1 MTEKVNIKE
10 EIGLPK
16 GFYWTP
22 VPVALAKLKSCI
34 VPKKTEK
41 KVKTFDSMGCIL
53 SRNVFAQRSSPPL
66 SNSAVDG
73 FAFRYPKDGE
83 SRIINVISHTI
94 SPGKFP
100 NEKISKGEGVKI
112 LTGGPIP
119 PGTDTVILKEDIS
132 KQTSNFE
139 VPTKIKKGENTR
151 NEGEDKK
158 AGELV
163 LSKGHKLRSQDL
175 ALLISVG
182 VLDVDVFER
191 LNIGVLSTGDE
202 LVDDSKKAESFQIYD
217 SNRPMIISKL
227 QSWGYNTSDLG
238 IVRDCEEGLKSKI
251 KSSKGK
257 LDLIVTTG
265 GASAGDRD
273 FVSKLQSWGHNT
285 SDLGIV
291 RDCEEGLKS
300 KIKSSKG
307 KLDLIVTTGGASA
320 GDRDFVSKLLN
331 SEGDLILWR
340 VAIKPGRPFAM
351 GFIEGI
357 PIYSLPGNPVAAFVC
372 ALIFLKPSLDLL
384 AGGTFSEP
392 KSFLVKT
399 NFSKSKKKGR
409 REFLRAR
416 IDPMGSV
423 EIFKSEGSGRI
434 SSLSWSDG
442 LVELGEDVT
451 KIKVGSMVKF
461 LPYELF

>member
-1 MTEKVNIKE
+1 MTEKVNIRE

-22 VPVALAKLKSCI
+22 VPKALAKLKSCI
-34 VPKKTEK
+34 VPKKSEK
-41 KVKTFDSMGCIL
+41 KVKTFDSMGRIL

-139 VPTKIKKGENTR
+139 VPTNIKKGENTR

-175 ALLISVG
+175 ALLTSVG

-202 LVDDSKKAESFQIYD
+202 LVDDNKKAESFQIYD

-227 QSWGYNTSDLG
+227 QSWG
-238 IVRDCEEGLKSKI
+238 
-251 KSSKGK
+251 
-257 LDLIVTTG
+257 
-265 GASAGDRD
+265 
-273 FVSKLQSWGHNT
+273 HNT
-285 SDLGIV
+285 SDLGII
-291 RDCEEGLKS
+291 RDCEEDLKS

-423 EIFKSEGSGRI
+423 EIYKSEGSGRI

>member
-1 MTEKVNIKE
+1 MTEKVNIRE

-22 VPVALAKLKSCI
+22 VPKALAKLKSCI
-34 VPKKTEK
+34 VPKKSEK

-163 LSKGHKLRSQDL
+163 LNKGHKLRSQDL
-175 ALLISVG
+175 ALLTSVG

-202 LVDDSKKAESFQIYD
+202 LVNDNKKTESFQIYD
-217 SNRPMIISKL
+217 SNRPMII
-227 QSWGYNTSDLG
+227 
-238 IVRDCEEGLKSKI
+238 
-251 KSSKGK
+251 
-257 LDLIVTTG
+257 
-265 GASAGDRD
+265 
-273 FVSKLQSWGHNT
+273 SKLQSWGHNT

-416 IDPMGSV
+416 IDPMGTV

>member
-1 MTEKVNIKE
+1 MTEKVNIRE

-22 VPVALAKLKSCI
+22 VPKALAKLKSCI
-34 VPKKTEK
+34 VPKKSEK

-83 SRIINVISHTI
+83 SRIINIISHTI

-163 LSKGHKLRSQDL
+163 LNKGHKLRSQDL
-175 ALLISVG
+175 ALLTSVG

-202 LVDDSKKAESFQIYD
+202 LVDDNKKAESFQIYD
-217 SNRPMIISKL
+217 SNRPMII
-227 QSWGYNTSDLG
+227 
-238 IVRDCEEGLKSKI
+238 
-251 KSSKGK
+251 
-257 LDLIVTTG
+257 
-265 GASAGDRD
+265 
-273 FVSKLQSWGHNT
+273 SKLQSWGHNT

>member
-1 MTEKVNIKE
+1 MLN
-10 EIGLPK
+10 
-16 GFYWTP
+16 
-22 VPVALAKLKSCI
+22 
-34 VPKKTEK
+34 
-41 KVKTFDSMGCIL
+41 
-53 SRNVFAQRSSPPL
+53 
-66 SNSAVDG
+66 
-73 FAFRYPKDGE
+73 
-83 SRIINVISHTI
+83 
-94 SPGKFP
+94 
-100 NEKISKGEGVKI
+100 
-112 LTGGPIP
+112 
-119 PGTDTVILKEDIS
+119 
-132 KQTSNFE
+132 
-139 VPTKIKKGENTR
+139 
-151 NEGEDKK
+151 
-158 AGELV
+158 
-163 LSKGHKLRSQDL
+163 KGHKLRSQDL
-175 ALLISVG
+175 ALLTSVG

-202 LVDDSKKAESFQIYD
+202 LVDDNKKAESFQIYD

-251 KSSKGK
+251 KS
-257 LDLIVTTG
+257 T
-265 GASAGDRD
+265 
-273 FVSKLQSWGHNT
+273 
-285 SDLGIV
+285 
-291 RDCEEGLKS
+291 
-300 KIKSSKG
+300 KG

-372 ALIFLKPSLDLL
+372 SLIFLKPSLDLL

>member
-1 MTEKVNIKE
+1 MTEKVNIRE

-22 VPVALAKLKSCI
+22 VPKALAKLKSCI
-34 VPKKTEK
+34 VPKKSEK

-73 FAFRYPKDGE
+73 FAFRYPKNGE
-83 SRIINVISHTI
+83 SRIINIISHTI

-163 LSKGHKLRSQDL
+163 FNKGHKLRSQDL
-175 ALLISVG
+175 ALLTSVG

-202 LVDDSKKAESFQIYD
+202 LVDDNKKAESFQIYD
-217 SNRPMIISKL
+217 SNRPMII
-227 QSWGYNTSDLG
+227 
-238 IVRDCEEGLKSKI
+238 
-251 KSSKGK
+251 
-257 LDLIVTTG
+257 
-265 GASAGDRD
+265 
-273 FVSKLQSWGHNT
+273 SKLQSWGHNT

>member
-1 MTEKVNIKE
+1 MTEKVNIRE

-22 VPVALAKLKSCI
+22 VPKALAKLKSCI
-34 VPKKTEK
+34 VPKKSEK

-163 LSKGHKLRSQDL
+163 LNKGHKLRSQDL
-175 ALLISVG
+175 ALLTSVG

-227 QSWGYNTSDLG
+227 QSWG
-238 IVRDCEEGLKSKI
+238 
-251 KSSKGK
+251 
-257 LDLIVTTG
+257 
-265 GASAGDRD
+265 
-273 FVSKLQSWGHNT
+273 HNT

-300 KIKSSKG
+300 KIKSTKG
-307 KLDLIVTTGGASA
+307 ELDLIVTTGGASA

-372 ALIFLKPSLDLL
+372 SLIFLKPSLDLL

>member
-1 MTEKVNIKE
+1 MTEKVNIRE

-22 VPVALAKLKSCI
+22 VLEALAKLKSCI
-34 VPKKTEK
+34 VPKKSEK

-73 FAFRYPKDGE
+73 VAFRYPKNGE
-83 SRIINVISHTI
+83 SRIINIISHTI

-163 LSKGHKLRSQDL
+163 LNKGHKLRSQDL
-175 ALLISVG
+175 ALLTSVG

-202 LVDDSKKAESFQIYD
+202 LVDDNKKAESFQIYD
-217 SNRPMIISKL
+217 SNRPMII
-227 QSWGYNTSDLG
+227 
-238 IVRDCEEGLKSKI
+238 
-251 KSSKGK
+251 
-257 LDLIVTTG
+257 
-265 GASAGDRD
+265 
-273 FVSKLQSWGHNT
+273 SKLQSWGHNT

>member
-1 MTEKVNIKE
+1 MTEKVNIRE
-10 EIGLPK
+10 EVGLPK

-22 VPVALAKLKSCI
+22 VPKALAKLKSCI
-34 VPKKTEK
+34 VPKKSEK

-53 SRNVFAQRSSPPL
+53 SRNVFAKRSSPPL

-119 PGTDTVILKEDIS
+119 HGTDTVILKEDIS

-163 LSKGHKLRSQDL
+163 LNRGHKLRSQDL
-175 ALLISVG
+175 ALLTSVG

-191 LNIGVLSTGDE
+191 LNVGVLSTGDE
-202 LVDDSKKAESFQIYD
+202 LVDDNKKAESFQIYD

-227 QSWGYNTSDLG
+227 QSWG
-238 IVRDCEEGLKSKI
+238 
-251 KSSKGK
+251 
-257 LDLIVTTG
+257 
-265 GASAGDRD
+265 
-273 FVSKLQSWGHNT
+273 HNT
-285 SDLGIV
+285 SDLGII
-291 RDCEEGLKS
+291 RDCEEELKS

-442 LVELGEDVT
+442 LVELGEEVT
-451 KIKVGSMVKF
+451 KIKVGAMVKF

>member
-1 MTEKVNIKE
+1 MTEKVNIRE

-22 VPVALAKLKSCI
+22 VPKALSKLKSCI
-34 VPKKTEK
+34 VPKKSEK

-66 SNSAVDG
+66 PNSAVDG

-163 LSKGHKLRSQDL
+163 LNKGHKLRSQDL
-175 ALLISVG
+175 ALLTSVG
-182 VLDVDVFER
+182 VLDVYVFER

-202 LVDDSKKAESFQIYD
+202 LVDDNKKAESFQIYD
-217 SNRPMIISKL
+217 SNRPMII
-227 QSWGYNTSDLG
+227 
-238 IVRDCEEGLKSKI
+238 
-251 KSSKGK
+251 
-257 LDLIVTTG
+257 
-265 GASAGDRD
+265 
-273 FVSKLQSWGHNT
+273 SKLQSWGHNT

-372 ALIFLKPSLDLL
+372 SLIFLKPSLDLL

>member
-1 MTEKVNIKE
+1 MTEKVNIRE

-22 VPVALAKLKSCI
+22 VPKALAKLKSCI
-34 VPKKTEK
+34 VPKKSEK

-73 FAFRYPKDGE
+73 FAFRYPKNGE
-83 SRIINVISHTI
+83 SRIINIISHTI

-163 LSKGHKLRSQDL
+163 LNKGHKLRSQDL
-175 ALLISVG
+175 ALLTSVG

-202 LVDDSKKAESFQIYD
+202 LVDDNKKAENFQIYD
-217 SNRPMIISKL
+217 SNRPMII
-227 QSWGYNTSDLG
+227 
-238 IVRDCEEGLKSKI
+238 
-251 KSSKGK
+251 
-257 LDLIVTTG
+257 
-265 GASAGDRD
+265 
-273 FVSKLQSWGHNT
+273 SKLQSWGHNT

-307 KLDLIVTTGGASA
+307 KLDLIVTTGGAST

-442 LVELGEDVT
+442 LVELGEEVT

>member
-1 MTEKVNIKE
+1 MTEKVNIRE

-22 VPVALAKLKSCI
+22 VPKALAKLKSCI
-34 VPKKTEK
+34 VPKKSEK
-41 KVKTFDSMGCIL
+41 KVKTFDSIGCIL

-73 FAFRYPKDGE
+73 FAFRYPKNGE
-83 SRIINVISHTI
+83 SRIINIISHTI
-94 SPGKFP
+94 SPGKFT
-100 NEKISKGEGVKI
+100 NAKISKGEGVKI

-119 PGTDTVILKEDIS
+119 PGTDTVILKEDIL

-158 AGELV
+158 AGEL
-163 LSKGHKLRSQDL
+163 LFKRGHKLRSQDL
-175 ALLISVG
+175 ALLTSVG
-182 VLDVDVFER
+182 VLDVNVVER

-202 LVDDSKKAESFQIYD
+202 LVDDNKRAENFQIYD

-227 QSWGYNTSDLG
+227 ESWGHNTFDLG
-238 IVRDCEEGLKSKI
+238 IVRDCEESLKSKI
-251 KSSKGK
+251 KSNKGK
-257 LDLIVTTG
+257 LDLIV
-265 GASAGDRD
+265 A
-273 FVSKLQSWGHNT
+273 
-285 SDLGIV
+285 
-291 RDCEEGLKS
+291 
-300 KIKSSKG
+300 
-307 KLDLIVTTGGASA
+307 TGGASA

-331 SEGDLILWR
+331 SEGDLVLWR

-372 ALIFLKPSLDLL
+372 ALIFLKPSLDSL

-392 KSFLVKT
+392 KSFLIKS
-399 NFSKSKKKGR
+399 NFSKLKKKGR
-409 REFLRAR
+409 TEFLRAR

-451 KIKVGSMVKF
+451 NVKVGSMVKF

>member
-1 MTEKVNIKE
+1 MTEKVNIRE

-22 VPVALAKLKSCI
+22 VPKALAKLKSCI
-34 VPKKTEK
+34 VPKKSEK

-73 FAFRYPKDGE
+73 FAFRYPKNGE
-83 SRIINVISHTI
+83 SRIINIISHTI

-163 LSKGHKLRSQDL
+163 LNKGHKLRSQDL
-175 ALLISVG
+175 ALLTSVG

-202 LVDDSKKAESFQIYD
+202 LVDDNKKAESFQIYD

-227 QSWGYNTSDLG
+227 QSWGY
-238 IVRDCEEGLKSKI
+238 
-251 KSSKGK
+251 
-257 LDLIVTTG
+257 
-265 GASAGDRD
+265 
-273 FVSKLQSWGHNT
+273 NT

>member
-1 MTEKVNIKE
+1 MTEKVNIRE

-22 VPVALAKLKSCI
+22 VPKALAKLKSCI
-34 VPKKTEK
+34 VPKKSEK

-175 ALLISVG
+175 ALLTSVG

-202 LVDDSKKAESFQIYD
+202 LVNDNKKTESFQIYD
-217 SNRPMIISKL
+217 SNRPMII
-227 QSWGYNTSDLG
+227 
-238 IVRDCEEGLKSKI
+238 
-251 KSSKGK
+251 
-257 LDLIVTTG
+257 
-265 GASAGDRD
+265 
-273 FVSKLQSWGHNT
+273 SKLQSWGHNT